1 MANPVVTYT
10 PLAPLPGQL
19 VTVTVDYDPRVYTLT
34 GTDQDGNVG
43 TSTLTIGQGF
53 LTISPA
59 KTLTKVSDTGTLA
72 TFTFTA

>member
-1 MANPVVTYT
+1 MANPVVSFT

-19 VTVTVDYDPRVYTLT
+19 VTVTVDYDPRTYVLT
-34 GTDQDGNVG
+34 GTDQDGNTG
-43 TSTLTIGQGF
+43 TNTLVIGQGF
-53 LTISPA
+53 LSISPA

>member
-1 MANPVVTYT
+1 MANPVVSFT

-19 VTVTVDYDPRVYTLT
+19 VTVTVDYDPRTYVLT
-34 GTDQDGNVG
+34 GTDQDGNIG
-43 TSTLTIGQGF
+43 TNTLVIGQGF
-53 LTISPA
+53 LSISPA

>member
-1 MANPVVTYT
+1 VANPVVSFT

-19 VTVTVDYDPRVYTLT
+19 VTVTVDYDPRTYVLT
-34 GTDQDGNVG
+34 GTDQDGNTG
-43 TSTLTIGQGF
+43 TNTLVIGQGF
-53 LTISPA
+53 LSISPA

>member
-1 MANPVVTYT
+1 VANPVVSFT

-19 VTVTVDYDPRVYTLT
+19 VTVTVDYDPRTYVLT
-34 GTDQDGNVG
+34 GTDQDGNIG
-43 TSTLTIGQGF
+43 TNTLVIGQGF
-53 LTISPA
+53 LSISPA